1 MEKRVQINT
10 SIFLSIDLIG
20 KLECGPYWEG
30 KEHSHHFWEIVLV
43 QDASDNITV
52 SLIKPNEPH
61 SFRNR
66 SNTVSHILYIG
77 FRFNSSH
84 DPDIT
89 AQRIGKML
97 DSSDNFETYASFFR
111 GIGYAENEVDGEL
124 LSGVF
129 AFLTRILG
137 EFITDGNADKHHS
150 IVSKIKKYIGINLDK
165 PLTVQQI
172 ATTLYLSPKYIGIV
186 FKKETGM
193 GILQYQKAKKME
205 KALVY
210 LKSGEYSV
218 TEISSLLGFKNV
230 NYFSNTFKGY
240 YGLSPANFS
249 GIQDRKNL

>member
-10 SIFLSIDLIG
+10 SIFLSIDIIG

-30 KEHSHHFWEIVLV
+30 KEHSHHFWEIVLM
-43 QDASDNITV
+43 QDAANKITV

-61 SFRNR
+61 SFQNQ
-66 SNTVSHILYIG
+66 SSTVSHILYIG
-77 FRFNSSH
+77 FRFNCPI
-84 DPDIT
+84 DPDISKP
-89 AQRIGKML
+89 RIQEKL
-97 DSSDNFETYASFFR
+97 NSPDNFEDYASFFD
-111 GIGYAENEVDGEL
+111 GIGYAENEVNPSL
-124 LSGVF
+124 FSGVF

-137 EFITDGNADKHHS
+137 EFIADGNADKHHS
-150 IVSKIKKYIGINLDK
+150 IVSKIKKYIDINLDK

-210 LKSGEYSV
+210 LKIGEYSV
-218 TEISSLLGFKNV
+218 TEISSILGFKNV
-230 NYFSNTFKGY
+230 NYFSNTFKDY
-240 YGLSPANFS
+240 YGLSPSNFS